1 MPQPQFVPYNPPALS
16 APEML
21 KRAHAFRDDLAARR
35 SVRHFSPRPVPR
47 DLVAA
52 AIATANSAPSGAN
65 RQPWTFVA
73 VSDKTV
79 KRQIREAAE
88 VEERENY
95 EGGRMPPEWIEAL
108 APLGTD
114 WHKEFLEE
122 APWLVV
128 VFAEQHL
135 PVDGGVRKNYY
146 VSESVGIACGFFVA
160 ALHHM
165 GLATLTHTPS
175 PMGFLSKVLKR
186 PAHEKPYILFP
197 VGFPAKAC
205 TVPDIPKKSAGEVTV
220 WIP

>member
-1 MPQPQFVPYNPPALS
+1 MSEPRFVAYDVQRFPPLEALRRGS
-16 APEML
+16 AL
-21 KRAHAFRDDLAARR
+21 RDELAARR
-35 SVRHFSPRPVPR
+35 SVRHFSPDPVPR
-47 DLVAA
+47 ELLEV

-73 VSDKTV
+73 VGEPAT
-79 KRQIREAAE
+79 KRSIREAAE
-88 VEERENY
+88 AEERENY
-95 EGGRMPPEWIEAL
+95 DGGRMPAEWREAL

-128 VFAEQHL
+128 VFAEQHR
-135 PVDGGVRKNYY
+135 PVEGGIRKNYY
-146 VSESVGIACGFFVA
+146 VSESVGIACGLFIA

-175 PMGFLSKVLKR
+175 PMGFLSKALKR
-186 PAHEKPYILFP
+186 PPHEKPYILFP
-197 VGFPAKAC
+197 VGYPAQNC
-205 TVPDIPKKSAGEVTV
+205 TVPDIPKKPAAEVTV